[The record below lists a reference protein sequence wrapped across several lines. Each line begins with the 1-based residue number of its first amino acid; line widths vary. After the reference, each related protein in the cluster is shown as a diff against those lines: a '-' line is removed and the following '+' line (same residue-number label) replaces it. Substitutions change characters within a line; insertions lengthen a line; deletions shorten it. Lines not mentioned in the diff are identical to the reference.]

1 MLNYYVNI
9 SIMKQ
14 QLKNTSY
21 PSSVF
26 MMKILKPIL
35 CFYFS
40 AMLQMP
46 FAISEAIGREG
57 TAIVI
62 KSQDITAY
70 NAVAEGLKDMVKMT
84 RLRLKPYTI

>member
-1 MLNYYVNI
+1 
-9 SIMKQ
+9 
-14 QLKNTSY
+14 
-21 PSSVF
+21 

-40 AMLQMP
+40 AMLQLP

-70 NAVAEGLKDMVKMT
+70 NAVAEGFERYGQNDTITIKAVYNLKEI
-84 RLRLKPYTI
+84 LKREKGHSPYR